1 MLHQSLPCAGRSQA
15 QPVEPD
21 PCARLAARRSD
32 YLTFLRKRL
41 RDPGAAED
49 VLQDFSL
56 KVVRSSRHHAQVQNT
71 DAWLARVLR
80 NALFDHYRRRDARRR
95 AESAYASQM
104 AALADPHE
112 TDAGQALSGASGH
125 GEAEIEAALAR
136 LRPDHAA
143 LIRAIYFRGVP
154 RAAAAKSLGV
164 APGTLNVRLFRARLA
179 LREGIERLEAGQADG
194 GIRAEHLSTC
204 CPFPQPISRRDAEG
218 RQNGATP

>member
-1 MLHQSLPCAGRSQA
+1 MLHQSLLCAGRSQA

-21 PCARLAARRSD
+21 PCERLAARRSD
-32 YLTFLRKRL
+32 YLVFLRKRL
-41 RDPGAAED
+41 RDPDAAED

-80 NALFDHYRRRDARRR
+80 NTLFDHYRRRDARRR

-104 AALADPHE
+104 AVLADPHE
-112 TDAGQALSGASGH
+112 DDAGQALSDASGH

-154 RAAAAKSLGV
+154 RTTAAESLGV

-179 LREGIERLEAGQADG
+179 LREGIERPEAGQAAG
-194 GIRAEHLSTC
+194 GVRAEHLSTFR
-204 CPFPQPISRRDAEG
+204 PFPQPVGPQGAKG
-218 RQNGATP
+218 GQNGATP